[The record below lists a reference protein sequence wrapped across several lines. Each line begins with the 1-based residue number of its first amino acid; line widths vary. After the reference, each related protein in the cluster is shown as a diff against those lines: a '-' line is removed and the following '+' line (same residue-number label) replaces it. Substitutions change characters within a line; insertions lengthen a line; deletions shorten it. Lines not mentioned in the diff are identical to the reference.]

1 MVKSFRSLQI
11 VVAFLAT
18 IPLLNP
24 IWLRPVFAD
33 DQTTVLPTAPR
44 SATRSSDVRPID
56 VALETGNT
64 LSGRVVTSHDQPIA
78 NVELVVTQGRHEISR
93 VVTSTVGDFQ
103 VQLPRGGVYLL
114 TTARSTLLVRT
125 WTEAAAPPAAIRSVV
140 MVERFVIRGQDE
152 DCEPRRGHGKGLMLL
167 AITAALAAAIVIPL
181 VILDRH
187 EDLEKETPAT
197 P

>member
-1 MVKSFRSLQI
+1 MESFRSLQI

-18 IPLLNP
+18 TPLLNP
-24 IWLRPVFAD
+24 IWLRPVFGD
-33 DQTTVLPTAPR
+33 DQTAVLPAAYRT
-44 SATRSSDVRPID
+44 ATRSPDIRPID

-64 LSGRVVTSHDQPIA
+64 LSGRVVTSLDQPITSA
-78 NVELVVTQGRHEISR
+78 ELVVTQGRLEISR
-93 VVTSTVGDFQ
+93 VVTSAVGDFQ

-125 WTEAAAPPAAIRSVV
+125 WTEAAAPPAAIHMVV
-140 MVERFVIRGQDE
+140 MVERFVVRGQDE
-152 DCEPRRGHGKGLMLL
+152 DCEPTRGHGKGLMLL

-187 EDLEKETPAT
+187 VDLEKETPAT